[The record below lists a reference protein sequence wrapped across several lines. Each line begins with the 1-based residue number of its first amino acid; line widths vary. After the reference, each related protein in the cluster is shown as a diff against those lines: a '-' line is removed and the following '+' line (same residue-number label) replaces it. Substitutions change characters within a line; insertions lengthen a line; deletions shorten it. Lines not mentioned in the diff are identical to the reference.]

1 MRSREKQE
9 TTSASS
15 NLGESV
21 IIHGWPNSIAEL
33 HLRQI
38 PLFSIRDKAQEG
50 LIFHGLIFHGQ
61 RMVVPHSLRVLI
73 KNFFCVFYL
82 FLYATTRKTNINR
95 LF

>member
-50 LIFHGLIFHGQ
+50 LIFHGQ

>member
-21 IIHGWPNSIAEL
+21 IIQGWPNSIAEL

-38 PLFSIRDKAQEG
+38 PLFSIRDEAQE
-50 LIFHGLIFHGQ
+50 GLIFHGQ

-73 KNFFCVFYL
+73 KNSFCVFYL